1 MDINDF
7 RYISLVISVYKLIS
21 KALPNSLKPMLE
33 NVISRYHNALI
44 GRRQILESFLIAN
57 ECLDSRIRSRVL
69 GVLCQLDLE
78 EAHNH
83 VNWDFLLELLRS
95 GFGERWLD

>member
-1 MDINDF
+1 MDINNF
-7 RYISLVISVYKLIS
+7 HYISLVISVYKLIS

-44 GRRQILESFLIAN
+44 GGRQILESFLIAN

-78 EAHNH
+78 KAHSH
-83 VNWDFLLELLRS
+83 VNWDFLL
-95 GFGERWLD
+95 